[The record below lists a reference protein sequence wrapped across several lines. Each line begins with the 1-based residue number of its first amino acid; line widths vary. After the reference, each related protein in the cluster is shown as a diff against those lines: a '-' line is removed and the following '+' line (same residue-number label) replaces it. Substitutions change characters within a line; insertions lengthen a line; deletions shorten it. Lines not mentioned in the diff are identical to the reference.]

1 MVNSIVKQSIDLR
14 LKFDQPPKIT
24 ASAEICVLCG
34 MLCGIYQIDIPKTQ
48 TTQELAAYVLANV
61 SGKDDKTDKL
71 INLLSTCQK
80 ESESMTDRFVELV
93 KYGYD
98 NIN

>member
-14 LKFDQPPKIT
+14 LQFNEPPKLT
-24 ASAEICVLCG
+24 ASTEICVLCG
-34 MLCGIYQIDIPKTQ
+34 MLCGIFRIDVPKTQ
-48 TTQELAAYVLANV
+48 TTHELIEYVLTNV

-80 ESESMTDRFVELV
+80 ESETMTDEFMNLV

-98 NIN
+98 NS